1 MGLAPNQAF
10 AADREDHA
18 PAETRRYAF
27 YMNMKF
33 NIYNRF
39 VLEIIRKEKRWIAFR
54 IGEGVKVPESNLIIP
69 QDLEESEL
77 IYFIEDIY
85 HEFAQPGKS
94 IENLE

>member
-1 MGLAPNQAF
+1 MQ
-10 AADREDHA
+10 
-18 PAETRRYAF
+18 RYAF

-77 IYFIEDIY
+77 ITFVEDIF
-85 HEFAQPGKS
+85 HELAQPGKS
-94 IENLE
+94 IEILD